1 MPSIDMDRETGEWI
15 TGWARTRQSI
25 SIIITTP
32 RFSRVLRRLFG
43 SGVFDLI
50 DAPMTDSTILKF
62 YNAIA
67 MALAGVVE
75 DTNGDLIEVPEF
87 GEPCF
92 ELQRVQLLR
101 GNFEG
106 EVHLLLSG
114 VEYPNGFKGDF
125 SEASAIERQID
136 FVANDNLDN
145 IRFAA

>member
-1 MPSIDMDRETGEWI
+1 MPSIDMDQVTGEWI
-15 TGWARTRQSI
+15 VGWPRTKQSI
-25 SIIITTP
+25 HIIITTP

-62 YNAIA
+62 YNVIA

-75 DTNGDLIEVPEF
+75 EPSGDVIEVPEF

-92 ELQRVQLLR
+92 ELRRVQLLK

-114 VEYPNGFKGDF
+114 VEYPNGYKGDY
-125 SEASAIERQID
+125 SEASAIERHID

-145 IRFAA
+145 IRLAA